1 MKLLI
6 IGAQGFLGSR
16 FLSYREHYESLGM
29 EFIGLGSKF
38 NNIEEIAEFDFQ
50 KYDVIVN
57 CAAFTNMDECES
69 NPYQAFWVNS
79 KLPGELAKVVKGTQ
93 TKLVH
98 ISTDAVFDGSSEYS
112 LEGDP
117 PSPISLYGLSKSI
130 GEDLVLQSGDA
141 NLVCR
146 VNFVGPSPKGN
157 SLFDYFYS
165 KLAIKEK
172 VRGYTNIYFT
182 PLYVDDVVHGVITLI
197 QFKET
202 GIFHLVGDEK
212 ISKYD
217 FGRMIESV
225 FFKDLNCVS
234 PEPFVQN
241 PSLARRGLDLSLS
254 NSKVKSLGIVFPELR
269 ERMIQLLPQLKEG

>member
-1 MKLLI
+1 VRILI

-16 FLSYREHYESLGM
+16 FLSFREHYESLGM
-29 EFIGLGSKF
+29 EIIGLGSKF

-50 KYDVIVN
+50 KYNVIIN
-57 CAAFTNMDECES
+57 CAAFTNMDECE
-69 NPYQAFWVNS
+69 NYPYKAFWVNS
-79 KLPGELAKVVKGTQ
+79 KLPGELAKKIKGTQ

-112 LEGDP
+112 LEEDP
-117 PSPISLYGLSKSI
+117 PNPISLYGLSKNI
-130 GEDLVLQSGDA
+130 GEDLVLQSDDS

-165 KLAIKEK
+165 KLSLKEE

-182 PLYVDDVVHGVITLI
+182 PLYVDDVVHGVIKLV

-202 GIFHLVGDEK
+202 GTFHLVGDEK

-217 FGRMIESV
+217 FGRIIESV

-234 PEPFVQN
+234 PVLFVQN
-241 PSLARRGLDLSLS
+241 PSLARRSLDLSLS
-254 NSKVKSLGIVFPELR
+254 NTKIKSLGIVFPELR
-269 ERMIQLLPQLKEG
+269 ERMIQLLPQFNKG